1 MHRKFDSDLRNQI
14 RSDLRK
20 DDFLY
25 HFSDLSINT
34 KPKITRLLVVHYN
47 TFRFFFQIID
57 NEFNIS
63 FFCDIFINIDIE
75 IVILFRGFRRTRLN
89 MFQIDTSSLDEKM
102 LLDLSRLSLQGS
114 EFLDLTVQTIFHRTV
129 FKLKTSDLAY
139 VQFVLSNFYKFV

>member
-1 MHRKFDSDLRNQI
+1 MIQDNLITERRSVQLGIKNVFGRLHRKFDSDLRNQI

-47 TFRFFFQIID
+47 TFCFF
-57 NEFNIS
+57 
-63 FFCDIFINIDIE
+63 
-75 IVILFRGFRRTRLN
+75 FRRTRLN

>member
-1 MHRKFDSDLRNQI
+1 
-14 RSDLRK
+14 
-20 DDFLY
+20 
-25 HFSDLSINT
+25 
-34 KPKITRLLVVHYN
+34 
-47 TFRFFFQIID
+47 
-57 NEFNIS
+57 
-63 FFCDIFINIDIE
+63 
-75 IVILFRGFRRTRLN
+75 